1 MHKKNPLV
9 KNKTSPRDSSN
20 LTRSRYG
27 GLCSTCKNSLECT
40 YPRDPKRPVLQ
51 CEEFEGVTKVSE
63 KPSKTKITLVKEAK
77 FNAEEELKGL
87 CKLCEKRLTC
97 TFPKPEGG
105 VWHCEEYE

>member
-1 MHKKNPLV
+1 MQKKHPFM
-9 KNKTSPRDSSN
+9 KNETLPRDPSN
-20 LTRSRYG
+20 LTGSVYR
-27 GLCSTCKNSLECT
+27 GLCSTCKNASECT

-51 CEEFEGVTKVSE
+51 CEEFEGVTKISE
-63 KPSKTKITLVKEAK
+63 KSSRTNISLVKKRAPKTDEAV
-77 FNAEEELKGL
+77 NGL